1 MRCGMLE
8 VSSLDFDIVWVRLGA
23 STGGGGDVT
32 LGSRAASLLV
42 KGGDWI
48 LSDEASGLT
57 RSRSSLNSLAADL
70 VRVYDGLIFVEK
82 KTQVK

>member
-1 MRCGMLE
+1 MRCSRLE
-8 VSSLDFDIVWVRLGA
+8 VSLDSDVAWVKLGA
-23 STGGGGDVT
+23 FIGGGDDVI
-32 LGSRAASLLV
+32 LKCKPASLV
-42 KGGDWI
+42 KGGDLA

-57 RSRSSLNSLAADL
+57 RSISSLNNLAADL